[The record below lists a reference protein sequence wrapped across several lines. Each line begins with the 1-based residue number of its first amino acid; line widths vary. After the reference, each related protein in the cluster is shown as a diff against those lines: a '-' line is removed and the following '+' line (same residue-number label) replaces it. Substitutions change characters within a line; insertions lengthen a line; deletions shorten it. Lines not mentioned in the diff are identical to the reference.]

1 MSFVNKSHI
10 VFLSIGSN
18 LGDRNQNIQV
28 CLDNIKRIGKIIK
41 MSSIIETKP
50 YEVIIQQNDFYNL
63 VIKLAYQDSPQ
74 KLLLELNEIEE
85 KMGRV
90 RRGIKN
96 EPRIIDID
104 IIFFDKKI
112 VNEDNLEIPHPRY
125 SERFF
130 VLIPMNEI
138 ASNFKDPRTKKRISE
153 ILKNTQNRSNKI
165 N

>member
-1 MSFVNKSHI
+1 
-10 VFLSIGSN
+10 
-18 LGDRNQNIQV
+18 
-28 CLDNIKRIGKIIK
+28 

-50 YEVIIQQNDFYNL
+50 YEVIIQQNDFFNL

-125 SERFF
+125 SERLF
-130 VLIPMNEI
+130 VLIPMNKI

-153 ILKNTQNRSNKI
+153 ILKNTQYRSNKI